1 MDDDEHADMKAHAS
15 VDFKN
20 TLFLDLEMIPRG
32 DIIQMGAVRGD
43 NIFEKKG
50 RFSIPTALN
59 ELDDFAHGADH
70 IAGHNILFHDLPA
83 MARKVP
89 NLALWEKP
97 VMDTLWLSPLAFPQN
112 PYHRLVKDYK
122 LVKESVNNPVSDAQL
137 SATLLRDQMN
147 AFSAMDRELLLFY
160 RACFQHMKLPEGTD
174 FPSEFAGKVF
184 SRPGSGLADCFEH
197 CGATALITR
206 DRAMDIFRD
215 KTRDKVCLRSWKRLF
230 STFWGKP
237 DTRFILSYALAWIQ
251 VAGGNSVLPPW
262 VRKQFPAIVSLLSGL
277 REEPCQDKA
286 CTHCRK
292 THDPV
297 KHLTR
302 FFGYQAYRK
311 LPDGTPLQEEI
322 VTHGVA
328 GKPLLGILPTG
339 GGKSICFQ
347 IPALA
352 GYFNTGSLTVVI
364 SPLQA
369 LMKDQVDNL
378 NKSTGAMAGATI
390 SGLLTPP
397 ERGMV
402 MDQVAMGDIGILY
415 ISPEQLRNG
424 SVRKILTTR
433 QIRCWVF
440 DEAHCLSKWGHDFRP
455 DYLYASRFIRE
466 FSLKEKLTPMVTCF
480 TATARQDVVEEI
492 ISHFKDELNLEL
504 TLFQGGVERSNLH
517 FEIHAVSPH
526 EKLETLHRMLKERLP
541 DESDGAAIVYC
552 ATRKKTRAV
561 SEYLNQKGWHAGFF
575 HGAMTPPEKREVQ
588 EGFISGS
595 LPVIAATNAFGMGID
610 KENVRLVIHYDIPG
624 SMENYLQEAGRAGR
638 DNKDARCVLLYDEN
652 DIEAQFRLSSA
663 TRLTTK
669 DIAQILKGIRR
680 ARRNRDGDIVV
691 TAGEILRDNRVDTGF
706 DLSDGDYET
715 RVKTAVS
722 WLERGGFLSREEN
735 RTSVF
740 QGKPKFQDMDEARQR
755 IKALK
760 LSALNKNIWST
771 ILSALVNAPKDM
783 GLNADQICESLGKI
797 PHLPDEFRS
806 TRKIISVMNDMA
818 EAGLI
823 ERSLM
828 LSAWVKQSGKG
839 NAAATLGR
847 VCAVEKA
854 MLSVMAE
861 LHPHAEVNE
870 TVHLTFR
877 AMNQKILDM
886 GVDGTSVELIK
897 QLLKTMAG
905 DGKGFGNSIPSLEL
919 SYENREMCRLRLR
932 REWHIMAA
940 ISQRRHDLAAL
951 LLQAIRDTATGA
963 EKTQKEIL
971 VRFSYDY
978 LSHYLTSSIAT
989 IDIKPGKMM
998 AALEAG
1004 LLFLH
1009 DNKVIS
1015 LQHGMAVFR
1024 QAMTLKM
1031 DKNDAV
1037 KRYTRSDFEP
1047 LSLHYTQRIFQIH
1060 IMNAFARMGT
1070 EKIKQ
1075 ALNMILAYFSMDTQA
1090 FIKKF
1095 FPGKKGMLKMATS
1108 EASFKNIVSS
1118 LKHPDQE
1125 RIVTSGAH
1133 RNLLVLAGP
1142 GSGKTRTVVHRCAW
1156 LMRVK
1161 RVNPGAVLVLCY
1173 NHSAA
1178 VLVKK
1183 RLLDLIDK
1191 DARGVSVMTFHSLA
1205 MQITGKTPGMTME
1218 GNTQENVRVT
1228 TPKTTVRAQ
1237 SLTQWFDT
1245 IITEAT
1251 DILLGKK
1258 ELPGLAMDDI
1268 RERILAGYEY
1278 ILVDEYQD
1286 IDQTQYDLIS
1296 AVAGRRL
1303 ETGKKEESSGKL
1315 NIMAVGDDDQ
1325 SIYGFRNA
1333 SVKFIRKFKE
1343 DYAAEVF
1350 HLTENFRSG
1359 PGIMDL
1365 GNALIAHN
1373 RDRMKTGHPM
1383 KISPQYLAQ
1392 RSKGEVVS
1400 FQARDEMDQA
1410 RQLAAALKIVSAKR
1424 SAPPLEQMAI
1434 LSRNG
1439 MNHPMLLAVRS
1450 VLEAQGIPM
1459 SLPLTGSSRFSLF
1472 RVREIADFMADLAKH
1487 PDIFSRASELLVRY
1501 QSHLS
1506 IASLFTT
1513 EASRQI
1519 SPEEAYFPKRTGAE
1533 SKSGNNNGDD
1543 NSPENSE
1550 TPGGDPVNQPA
1561 GMKNYQKKKKTI
1573 KPSTPCMAFTYTPE
1587 NLNPWHQFIIDG
1599 LTGLEAETGD
1609 GEITL
1614 FQVHHFFSQLIL
1626 EQKREQRLGKG
1637 IFLGTVH
1644 SAKGMEFSHVFIL
1657 DGGWSIPGNLPE
1669 MEEERRLY
1677 YVAMTRAKQWLGI
1690 FSITGSGNPHVKILN
1705 HETRL
1710 GACRFNGNDLYP
1722 APNYPG
1728 AVPPLNLYYEILP
1741 LKDIFL
1747 DYAGR
1752 KSSDNPIHTALR
1764 GLAPGDKLR
1773 LLQTATM
1780 TCLCTEK
1787 GVPIAVMA
1795 REARQQWAQKQDA
1808 IKKIQILAMV
1818 QRKKTDCRP
1827 DFQPGIVCP
1836 QWEIPIVEVRLKS
1849 SSDPNRIPSP
1859 CS

>member
-1 MDDDEHADMKAHAS
+1 MNYDAHGDKKENVS
-15 VDFKN
+15 VSIQN
-20 TLFLDLEMIPRG
+20 TLFLDLEIIPQG
-32 DIIQMGAVRGD
+32 DIIQMGAIRGD
-43 NIFEKKG
+43 HVFEKIG
-50 RFSIPTALN
+50 RFNTLNALK
-59 ELDDFAHGADH
+59 ELDAFAHGTSY
-70 IAGHNILFHDLPA
+70 IAGHNILFHDLPL
-83 MARKVP
+83 MAQKNA
-89 NLALWEKP
+89 NLNLFTKL
-97 VMDTLWLSPLAFPQN
+97 VMDTLWLSPLAFPRN
-112 PYHRLVKDYK
+112 PYHGLIKDYK
-122 LVKESVNNPVSDAQL
+122 LVKESINNPVSDARL
-137 SATLLRDQMN
+137 AATLLRDQMD
-147 AFSAMDRELLLFY
+147 AFAAMDREVLLFY
-160 RACFQHMKLPEGTD
+160 RVCFQHMILPESTGF
-174 FPSEFAGKVF
+174 FPAFTTHLF
-184 SRPGSGLADCFEH
+184 SRPGRGLGACFER
-197 CGATALITR
+197 CGAKALITR
-206 DRAMDIFRD
+206 DRAMDIFQD
-215 KTRDKVCLRSWKRLF
+215 KTRNKVCQSTWKHVF
-230 STFWGKP
+230 KAFWKKS
-237 DTRFILSYALAWIQ
+237 DQRFILAYALAWLQ

-262 VRKQFPAIVSLLSGL
+262 VRKQFPSIVSLLSKL
-277 REEPCQDKA
+277 RDEPCTDKN
-286 CTHCRK
+286 CTHCRN

-302 FFGYQAYRK
+302 FFGYPGYRK
-311 LPDGTPLQEEI
+311 LPDGTPLQEQI
-322 VTHGVA
+322 VTHGLA
-328 GKPLLGILPTG
+328 AKPLLAILPTG

-378 NKSTGAMAGATI
+378 NKSTGGTAGATI

-402 MDQVAMGDIGILY
+402 MDQVALGNIGILY

-466 FSLKEKLTPMVTCF
+466 FSIKEKLTPTVACF

-492 ISHFKDELNLEL
+492 ISHFKDELNLDL
-504 TLFQGGVERSNLH
+504 TLFQGGVERSNLD
-517 FEIHAVSPH
+517 FEIHAVSSH
-526 EKLETLHRMLKERLP
+526 EKLDSVHNILIERLSH
-541 DESDGAAIVYC
+541 ESDGAAIVYC
-552 ATRKKTRAV
+552 ATRKNTQAV
-561 SEYLNQKGWHAGFF
+561 SEYLNQKGWHSGFF
-575 HGAMTPPEKREVQ
+575 HGAMTPPEKREIQ
-588 EGFISGS
+588 EGFISGE

-610 KENVRLVIHYDIPG
+610 KDNVRLVIHYDIPG
-624 SMENYLQEAGRAGR
+624 SMENYIQEAGRAGR

-663 TRLTTK
+663 TRLTTR
-669 DIAQILKGIRR
+669 DIAQILKGIQR
-680 ARRNRDGDIVV
+680 ARRNREGNIVV

-706 DLSDGDYET
+706 DLSDHDYET

-740 QGKPKFQDMDEARQR
+740 QGKPKFHDMDEALQR
-755 IKALK
+755 IN
-760 LSALNKNIWST
+760 ALNLSSLNRNIWSC
-771 ILSALVNAPKDM
+771 ILSALVNAPNDM
-783 GLNADQICESLGKI
+783 GLNADEICESLGQI
-797 PHLPDEFRS
+797 PHLPEEFKN
-806 TRKIISVMNDMA
+806 TRKIIAVMNDMA

-828 LSAWVKQSGKG
+828 LSAWVKQTGKG
-839 NAAATLGR
+839 NATAVLGR

-854 MLSVMAE
+854 MLEVMAQS
-861 LHPHAEVNE
+861 HPHAEVNE

-877 AMNQKILDM
+877 GMNQQILDM

-897 QLLKTMAG
+897 QLLKTMAN
-905 DGKGFGNSIPSLEL
+905 DGKGFGHSISSLEL

-932 REWHIMAA
+932 REWNTMAK
-940 ISQRRHDLAAL
+940 ITQRRHDLACL
-951 LLQAIRDTATGA
+951 ILQAIRDAAPGG
-963 EKTQKEIL
+963 EKKQKEIL

-978 LSHYLTSSIAT
+978 ISQYLSGSIAT

-1031 DKNDAV
+1031 GKNDKA

-1070 EKIKQ
+1070 EKLTQ
-1075 ALNMILAYFSMDTQA
+1075 ALNMILGYFSMNTEA

-1095 FPGKKGMLKMATS
+1095 FPGKKGMLKMATG

-1125 RIVTSGAH
+1125 RIVTAGAR

-1156 LMRVK
+1156 LLRVK
-1161 RVNPGAVLVLCY
+1161 RVNPGSVLVLCY

-1183 RLLDLIDK
+1183 RLLALIDQ

-1205 MQITGKTPGMTME
+1205 MQITGKTPGITME
-1218 GNTQENVRVT
+1218 GGTRIFPGGNYAGVTQPE
-1228 TPKTTVRAQ
+1228 Q
-1237 SLTQWFDT
+1237 SLARWFDT
-1245 IITEAT
+1245 VITEAT
-1251 DILLGKK
+1251 DILAGKK
-1258 ELPGLAMDDI
+1258 ELPGLGMDEI

-1296 AVAGRRL
+1296 AVAGRGL
-1303 ETGKKEESSGKL
+1303 VTDKKQGGLGKL

-1350 HLTENFRSG
+1350 HLTENFRSA
-1359 PGIMDL
+1359 PCIMAL
-1365 GNALIAHN
+1365 GNTLIAHN
-1373 RDRMKTGHPM
+1373 RDRMKTDHPM
-1383 KISPQYLAQ
+1383 KISPHHLAR
-1392 RSKGEVVS
+1392 RSRGNVVFFGVS
-1400 FQARDEMDQA
+1400 DVMDQA
-1410 RQLAAALKIVSAKR
+1410 RQLTTALKIIMESN
-1424 SAPPLEQMAI
+1424 PGLPLEQMAV

-1439 MNHPMLLAVRS
+1439 MNHSMLLSVRR
-1450 VLEAQGIPM
+1450 VLEEENIPM
-1459 SLPLTGSSRFSLF
+1459 SIPLTGASRFSLF
-1472 RVREIADFMADLAKH
+1472 RVREIENFMADLNQH
-1487 PDIFSRASELLVRY
+1487 PDIFARSSQLLGCYYAR
-1501 QSHLS
+1501 LS
-1506 IASLFTT
+1506 IKQVFKPERSSSISTEKDFLSSMADKFTC
-1513 EASRQI
+1513 
-1519 SPEEAYFPKRTGAE
+1519 
-1533 SKSGNNNGDD
+1533 
-1543 NSPENSE
+1543 EN
-1550 TPGGDPVNQPA
+1550 
-1561 GMKNYQKKKKTI
+1561 K
-1573 KPSTPCMAFTYTPE
+1573 
-1587 NLNPWHQFIIDG
+1587 NPWHQFIVDG
-1599 LTGLEAETGD
+1599 LTALAAETGD
-1609 GEITL
+1609 AEISL
-1614 FQVHHFFSQLIL
+1614 FQVHHFFSRLIL
-1626 EQKREQRLGKG
+1626 EQKREQRLGRG

-1657 DGGWSIPGNLPE
+1657 DGGWGTPKIMAE

-1677 YVAMTRAKQWLGI
+1677 YVAMTRAKEWLGL
-1690 FSITGSGNPHVKILN
+1690 FSLKGSGNPHINILKREN
-1705 HETRL
+1705 CFDNCQFEAIPSHQ
-1710 GACRFNGNDLYP
+1710 GIASGVSHH
-1722 APNYPG
+1722 PG
-1728 AVPPLNLYYEILP
+1728 ADPLYEISRKSGAYFKFCGGQTGAGIRSARGGDKKIMP
-1741 LKDIFL
+1741 ENIRYDILSLGDIYL

-1752 KSSDNPIHTALR
+1752 KSLNHPIHRALQE
-1764 GLAPGDKLR
+1764 LVPGDELKLR
-1773 LLQTATM
+1773 HTPAM
-1780 TCLCTEK
+1780 TFLCTLK
-1787 GVPIAVMA
+1787 GVPVAAMS
-1795 REARQQWAQKQDA
+1795 REARHQWAQKQDEVKE
-1808 IKKIQILAMV
+1808 IKIIAMV
-1818 QRKKTDCRP
+1818 QRKKNDCQP
-1827 DFQPGIVCP
+1827 DFISKIACEK
-1836 QWEIPIVEVRLKS
+1836 WEIPIVEIRLSIKIF
-1849 SSDPNRIPSP
+1849 PGG
-1859 CS
+1859 

>member
-1 MDDDEHADMKAHAS
+1 MNDHAHDDIKAKAS
-15 VDFKN
+15 VGLQH
-20 TLFLDLEMIPRG
+20 TLFLDLEMIPQG
-32 DIIQMGAVRGD
+32 DIIQMGALRGD
-43 NIFEKKG
+43 KVFEKKG
-50 RFSIPTALN
+50 RFNTATALK
-59 ELDDFAHGADH
+59 ELDAFAHGAQY
-70 IAGHNILFHDLPA
+70 IAGHNILFHDLA
-83 MARKVP
+83 VMAQKAP
-89 NLALWEKP
+89 DLKLFKKP
-97 VMDTLWLSPLAFPQN
+97 VVDTLWLSPLAFPQN

-122 LVKESVNNPVSDAQL
+122 LVKESINNPVSDAQL
-137 SATLLRDQMN
+137 AATLLRDQMT
-147 AFSAMDRELLLFY
+147 AFTGMDRELLLFY
-160 RACFQHMKLPEGTD
+160 RACFQHMQLPKETKIFQSSVD
-174 FPSEFAGKVF
+174 STL
-184 SRPGSGLADCFEH
+184 SRPGTGLAACFEP

-215 KTRDKVCLRSWKRLF
+215 KTRNKVCRTTWKQIF
-230 STFWGKP
+230 SAFWKKP
-237 DTRFILSYALAWIQ
+237 DKRFILSYALAWLQ
-251 VAGGNSVLPPW
+251 VAGGNSVLPAW
-262 VRKQFPAIVSLLSGL
+262 VRKQFPAIVSLLSKL
-277 REEPCQDKA
+277 RDTPCSDKN
-286 CTHCRK
+286 CTHCRN

-302 FFGYQAYRK
+302 FFGYPAYRK
-311 LPDGTPLQEEI
+311 LPDGTPLQEQI
-322 VTHGVA
+322 VSHGLA

-378 NKSTGAMAGATI
+378 NKSTGGTAGATI

-402 MDQVAMGDIGILY
+402 MDQVALGDIGILY
-415 ISPEQLRNG
+415 ISPEQLRNS

-466 FSLKEKLTPMVTCF
+466 FSLKEKLTATVACF

-504 TLFQGGVERSNLH
+504 RLFQGGVERSNLH
-517 FEIHAVSPH
+517 FEIHSVSPH
-526 EKLETLHRMLKERLP
+526 EKPDTLNQILKERLP

-552 ATRKKTRAV
+552 ATRKNTQAV
-561 SEYLNQKGWHAGFF
+561 SEYLNQKGWRSGFF
-575 HGAMTPPEKREVQ
+575 HGAMTPPEKRETQ
-588 EGFISGS
+588 EGFISGN

-624 SMENYLQEAGRAGR
+624 SMENYIQEAGRAGR
-638 DNKDARCVLLYDEN
+638 DNKDARCILLYDEN

-669 DIAQILKGIRR
+669 DIAQILKGIKR

-706 DLSDGDYET
+706 DLSDHDYET

-740 QGKPKFQDMDEARQR
+740 QGKPKFQDMDEAVKR
-755 IKALK
+755 INALN
-760 LSALNKNIWST
+760 LSSLNKNIWAT
-771 ILSALVNAPKDM
+771 ILTALINAPKDM
-783 GLNADQICESLGKI
+783 GLNADQICESLGQI
-797 PHLPDEFRS
+797 PNLPEDFRN

-839 NAAATLGR
+839 DANTVLGR
-847 VCAVEKA
+847 VCEVEKA
-854 MLSVMAE
+854 MLEVMAE

-886 GVDGTSVELIK
+886 GVEGTSVELIK

-905 DGKGFGNSIPSLEL
+905 DGKGFGNSIPSLEV
-919 SYENREMCRLRLR
+919 SYENRDMCRLRLR
-932 REWHIMAA
+932 REWHTMAA
-940 ISQRRHDLAAL
+940 ISRRRHDLATL
-951 LLQAIRDTATGA
+951 LLQAIRDAAPGG
-963 EKTQKEIL
+963 EKNHKEIL

-978 LSHYLTSSIAT
+978 LSHYLTGSIAT

-1031 DKNDAV
+1031 DKKDAA

-1060 IMNAFARMGT
+1060 IMNVFAMMGT

-1075 ALNMILAYFSMDTQA
+1075 ALNMILAYFSMDTES
-1090 FIKKF
+1090 FIKNF
-1095 FPGKKGMLKMATS
+1095 FPGKKTMLKIATS
-1108 EASFKNIVSS
+1108 ETSFKNIVSS

-1125 RIVTSGAH
+1125 RIVTAGAH

-1156 LMRVK
+1156 LLRVK

-1183 RLLDLIDK
+1183 RLLDLIDQ
-1191 DARGVSVMTFHSLA
+1191 DARGVTVMTFHTLA
-1205 MQITGKTPGMTME
+1205 MQITGKTPGVTME
-1218 GNTQENVRVT
+1218 GSTGGNHRMRHPETSPPE
-1228 TPKTTVRAQ
+1228 Q
-1237 SLTQWFDT
+1237 SLTQWFDG

-1258 ELPGLAMDDI
+1258 QLPGLGMDDI

-1286 IDQTQYDLIS
+1286 IDQSQYDLIS

-1303 ETGKKEESSGKL
+1303 KTDKKEALSGKL

-1343 DYAAEVF
+1343 DYSAEVF
-1350 HLTENFRSG
+1350 HLTDNFRSG
-1359 PGIMDL
+1359 PVIMAL

-1383 KISPQYLAQ
+1383 KISPQYLAR
-1392 RSKGEVVS
+1392 RSKGEVVFFS
-1400 FQARDEMDQA
+1400 VQDVMDQA
-1410 RQLAAALKIVSAKR
+1410 RQLVAALKRIISNHPT
-1424 SAPPLEQMAI
+1424 PPLEHMAI

-1439 MNHPMLLAVRS
+1439 MDHPMLLAVRS
-1450 VLEAQGIPM
+1450 MLESQGIPM

-1472 RVREIADFMADLAKH
+1472 RVREIADFMAVLADN
-1487 PDIFSRASELLVRY
+1487 PDIFIRTSALLTRY
-1501 QSHLS
+1501 LS
-1506 IASLFTT
+1506 PLNIASFFIP
-1513 EASRQI
+1513 EDAQH
-1519 SPEEAYFPKRTGAE
+1519 SPTDLKNIPLQENPKNLSDNNSAPMST
-1533 SKSGNNNGDD
+1533 SK
-1543 NSPENSE
+1543 
-1550 TPGGDPVNQPA
+1550 
-1561 GMKNYQKKKKTI
+1561 
-1573 KPSTPCMAFTYTPE
+1573 
-1587 NLNPWHQFIIDG
+1587 NLNPWHQFIVDG
-1599 LTGLEAETGD
+1599 LKALEAETGD

-1657 DGGWSIPGNLPE
+1657 DGGWSIPKTMAE

-1690 FSITGSGNPHVKILN
+1690 FFLTGSGNPHINILN
-1705 HETRL
+1705 RENCFEDCRL
-1710 GACRFNGNDLYP
+1710 EGSPLDL
-1722 APNYPG
+1722 AP
-1728 AVPPLNLYYEILP
+1728 VPDLNFTDSDSASSNSDSALNINSDTGPNLFKTTSAENIHYEILP
-1741 LKDIFL
+1741 LKDIYL

-1752 KSSDNPIHTALR
+1752 KSPDNPIHTALQEL
-1764 GLAPGDKLR
+1764 GPGDELT
-1773 LLQTATM
+1773 LLPTATM
-1780 TCLCTEK
+1780 TYLCTNK
-1787 GVPIAVMA
+1787 RIPVAAMSK
-1795 REARQQWAQKQDA
+1795 EARQRWEQKQNA
-1808 IKKIQILAMV
+1808 IKKIRILAMV
-1818 QRKKTDCRP
+1818 QRKKTDCQP
-1827 DFQPGIVCP
+1827 DFMPKIACE
-1836 QWEIPIVEVRLKS
+1836 QWEIPIVEIHLEKT
-1849 SSDPNRIPSP
+1849 
-1859 CS
+1859 

>member
-1 MDDDEHADMKAHAS
+1 MNKDEHADMKAHAS
-15 VDFKN
+15 VDLKN
-20 TLFLDLEMIPRG
+20 TLFLDLEMIPQG
-32 DIIQMGAVRGD
+32 DIIQMGAVLRD
-43 NIFEKKG
+43 EIFERKG
-50 RFSIPTALN
+50 RFNILTALKD
-59 ELDDFAHGADH
+59 LDSFAHGAEY
-70 IAGHNILFHDLPA
+70 IAGHNILFHDLPV
-83 MARKVP
+83 MAQKAP
-89 NLALWEKP
+89 DLALFNKP
-97 VMDTLWLSPLAFPQN
+97 VMDTLWLSPLAFPRN

-122 LVKESVNNPVSDAQL
+122 LVKESINNPVSDARL
-137 SATLLRDQMN
+137 ATILLRDQMN
-147 AFSAMDRELLLFY
+147 AFSAMDRKLLLFY
-160 RACFQHMKLPEGTD
+160 RACFQHMELPEAAD
-174 FPSEFAGKVF
+174 FLEVSSGNTF
-184 SRPGSGLADCFEH
+184 SSPGRGLAACLER

-215 KTRDKVCLRSWKRLF
+215 KTRNMVCNTVWKTLF
-230 STFWGKP
+230 LKFWKTP
-237 DTRFILSYALAWIQ
+237 HLRFILSYALAWLQ
-251 VAGGNSVLPPW
+251 VAGGNSVLPAW
-262 VRKQFPAIVSLLSGL
+262 VRKQFPAIVSLVSTL
-277 REEPCQDKA
+277 RDTPCSNKK
-286 CTHCRK
+286 CTHCRN

-302 FFGYQAYRK
+302 FFGYPSYRK
-311 LPDGTPLQEEI
+311 LPDGTPLQEQI
-322 VTHGVA
+322 VTHGLA

-352 GYFNTGSLTVVI
+352 GFFNTGSLTVVI

-378 NKSTGAMAGATI
+378 NKSTGGTAGATI

-402 MDQVAMGDIGILY
+402 MDQVALGDIGILY

-466 FSLKEKLTPMVTCF
+466 FSLKEKLTPQVACF

-517 FEIHAVSPH
+517 FEIRAVSAH
-526 EKLETLHRMLKERLP
+526 EKLETLHSMLKERLP

-552 ATRKKTRAV
+552 ASRKKTRAI
-561 SEYLNQKGWHAGFF
+561 SEYLNQKGWQSGFF

-595 LPVIAATNAFGMGID
+595 LPVIVATNAFGMGID

-638 DNKDARCVLLYDEN
+638 DNRDARCVLLYDEN
-652 DIEAQFRLSSA
+652 DIEAQFRLTSA

-691 TAGEILRDNRVDTGF
+691 TAGEILRDNQVNTGF

-722 WLERGGFLSREEN
+722 WLERGWFLSREEN

-740 QGKPKFQDMDEARQR
+740 QGKPKFQDMDEANQR
-755 IKALK
+755 INALN
-760 LSALNKNIWST
+760 LSALNKNIWRT
-771 ILSALVNAPKDM
+771 ILLALVNAPKDM
-783 GLNADQICESLGKI
+783 GLNADQICESLGSI
-797 PHLPDEFRS
+797 PQLPDEFRS

-818 EAGLI
+818 DTGLI

-828 LSAWVKQSGKG
+828 LSAWVKQSGKD
-839 NAAATLGR
+839 NAGVTLGR
-847 VCAVEKA
+847 VYAVEKA
-854 MLSVMAE
+854 MLEVMAE
-861 LHPHAEVNE
+861 AYPHAEINE
-870 TVHLTFR
+870 TVQLTFR

-897 QLLKTMAG
+897 QLLKTMSG
-905 DGKGFGNSIPSLEL
+905 DGKGFGNSIPSLEV
-919 SYENREMCRLRLR
+919 SYENRDMCRLRLR
-932 REWHIMAA
+932 RDWHTMAA
-940 ISQRRHDLAAL
+940 ISQRRHDLATL
-951 LLQAIRDTATGA
+951 LLQAIRDAAAGA
-963 EKTQKEIL
+963 EKNREEIL

-1031 DKNDAV
+1031 DQNDAA

-1060 IMNAFARMGT
+1060 IMNAFAMMGT
-1070 EKIKQ
+1070 EKLKQ
-1075 ALNMILAYFSMDTQA
+1075 ALNMILAYFSMDTEA

-1095 FPGKKGMLKMATS
+1095 FPGRKGMLKMATS
-1108 EASFKNIVSS
+1108 EASFKKIVSS

-1125 RIVTSGAH
+1125 RIVTFRPD

-1156 LMRVK
+1156 LVRVK
-1161 RVNPGAVLVLCY
+1161 RIKPGAILVLCY

-1178 VLVKK
+1178 VLVRKK
-1183 RLLDLIDK
+1183 LLDLIER

-1205 MQITGKTPGMTME
+1205 MQITGKEPGMTME
-1218 GNTQENVRVT
+1218 GNTPRQ
-1228 TPKTTVRAQ
+1228 Q
-1237 SLTQWFDT
+1237 SLTQWFDA

-1251 DILLGKK
+1251 EMLSGKK
-1258 ELPGLAMDDI
+1258 ELPGLDVDEI
-1268 RERILAGYEY
+1268 REKILSGYEH

-1286 IDQTQYDLIS
+1286 IDQSQYDLIS
-1296 AVAGRRL
+1296 AVAGRSL
-1303 ETGKKEESSGKL
+1303 ESDTKEGGSGKL

-1333 SVKFIRKFKE
+1333 SVKFIRKFKK

-1359 PGIMDL
+1359 PALLDL
-1365 GNALIAHN
+1365 GNTLIAHN
-1373 RDRMKTGHPM
+1373 RERMKTGYPM
-1383 KISPQYLAQ
+1383 KISPQYLAG
-1392 RSKGEVVS
+1392 RGTGAVVF
-1400 FQARDEMDQA
+1400 FQVRDVMDQA
-1410 RQLAAALKIVSAKR
+1410 RQLAAALAKISRKHN
-1424 SAPPLEQMAI
+1424 APPLEQMAV

-1439 MNHPMLLAVRS
+1439 MSLPMLRAVRT
-1450 VLEAQGIPM
+1450 VLEAQGVPM
-1459 SLPLTGSSRFSLF
+1459 SLPLTGSNRFSLF
-1472 RVREIADFMADLAKH
+1472 HVREIARFMADLAEH
-1487 PDIFSRASELLVRY
+1487 SGIFSRASELLDLY
-1501 QSHLS
+1501 KKNAG
-1506 IASLFTT
+1506 IASLFFGS
-1513 EASRQI
+1513 ESSPI
-1519 SPEEAYFPKRTGAE
+1519 SPEEDSTSQDTAVDDRIFNKIPARPCERAE
-1533 SKSGNNNGDD
+1533 
-1543 NSPENSE
+1543 E
-1550 TPGGDPVNQPA
+1550 TP
-1561 GMKNYQKKKKTI
+1561 KTSEI
-1573 KPSTPCMAFTYTPE
+1573 
-1587 NLNPWHQFIIDG
+1587 LNPWHQFIEDG
-1599 LTGLEAETGD
+1599 LAALEAETGD
-1609 GEITL
+1609 GEISL

-1644 SAKGMEFSHVFIL
+1644 SAKGMEFSHVFVL
-1657 DGGWSIPGNLPE
+1657 DGGWNCPRPIEE

-1677 YVAMTRAKQWLGI
+1677 YVAMTRARQWLGI
-1690 FSITGSGNPHVKILN
+1690 FSLKGSNNPHVEILVR
-1705 HETRL
+1705 ETGL
-1710 GACRFNGNDLYP
+1710 DECLFAESDVNVLPKEQPC
-1722 APNYPG
+1722 API
-1728 AVPPLNLYYEILP
+1728 LSYEILP
-1741 LKDIFL
+1741 LKDLFL

-1752 KSSDNPIHTALR
+1752 KSPGHPIHAALKK
-1764 GLAPGDKLR
+1764 LTPGDTLT
-1773 LLQTATM
+1773 LTQTGTM
-1780 TCLCTEK
+1780 VGLCTEN
-1787 GVPIAVMA
+1787 GLMVAA
-1795 REARQQWAQKQDA
+1795 LSREARPRWVEKHKL
-1808 IKKIQILAMV
+1808 IRKIEVLAMV
-1818 QRKKTDCRP
+1818 QRKISDCQP
-1827 DFQPGIVCP
+1827 DFQQAIICP
-1836 QWEIPIVEVRLKS
+1836 EWEIPIVEIHLG
-1849 SSDPNRIPSP
+1849 N
-1859 CS
+1859 

>member
-1 MDDDEHADMKAHAS
+1 MSFNKI
-15 VDFKN
+15 
-20 TLFLDLEMIPRG
+20 LFLDLEMIPRG
-32 DIIQMGAVRGD
+32 EIIQIGAVLKGKA
-43 NIFEKKG
+43 FEKKG
-50 RFSIPTALN
+50 RFNSLTALRELN
-59 ELDDFAHGADH
+59 EFARGADSV
-70 IAGHNILFHDLPA
+70 AGHNILFHDLPA
-83 MARKVP
+83 MTGIAP
-89 NLALWEKP
+89 DLPLFNLP
-97 VMDTLWLSPLAFPQN
+97 IIDTLWLSPLAFPKN

-122 LVKESVNNPVSDAQL
+122 LVKESVNNPVADARL
-137 SATLLRDQMN
+137 SAALFQDQLN
-147 AFSAMDRELLLFY
+147 AFSQLDREQVCFH
-160 RACFQHMKLPEGTD
+160 RACFQNMQLPEPLQTPTGT
-174 FPSEFAGKVF
+174 PLSL
-184 SRPGSGLADCFEH
+184 PGRGLAGCFEL

-206 DRAMDIFRD
+206 DRAMDIFRE
-215 KTRDKVCLRSWKRLF
+215 KTRNRVCRHSWERVF
-230 STFWGKP
+230 STFWNSP
-237 DTRFILSYALAWIQ
+237 RTRFLLSYALAWLQ

-277 REEPCQDKA
+277 REAPCSDKA
-286 CTHCRK
+286 CTHCRNN
-292 THDPV
+292 HDPV
-297 KHLTR
+297 AHLTR
-302 FFGYQAYRK
+302 FFGYNAYRK
-311 LPDGTPLQEEI
+311 LPDGTPLQEQI
-322 VTHGVA
+322 VTHGLA

-352 GYFNTGSLTVVI
+352 GYFNTGSLTIVI

-378 NKSTGAMAGATI
+378 NNSTGTMAGAAI

-397 ERGMV
+397 ERGQV
-402 MDQVAMGDIGILY
+402 MDRVAMGDIGILY

-424 SVRKILTTR
+424 SVRNILTTR

-466 FSLKEKLTPMVTCF
+466 FSVKEKLTPTVACF

-492 ISHFKDELNLEL
+492 ITHFKDELNLTL
-504 TLFQGGVERSNLH
+504 TLFQGGVERTNL
-517 FEIHAVSPH
+517 EIKIYAVSTH
-526 EKLETLHRMLKERLP
+526 EKLETLHGMLKDRLP
-541 DESDGAAIVYC
+541 HEKEGAAIIYC
-552 ATRKKTRAV
+552 ATRKKTQEV
-561 SEYLNQKGWHAGFF
+561 SEYLNQKGWQAGFF

-588 EGFISGS
+588 EAFLSGT

-610 KENVRLVIHYDIPG
+610 KDNVRLVVHYDIPG
-624 SMENYLQEAGRAGR
+624 SMENYIQEAGRAGR
-638 DNKDARCVLLYDEN
+638 DNQDARCILLYDEN
-652 DIEAQFRLSSA
+652 DIEEQFRLSSA

-680 ARRNRDGDIVV
+680 ARRNRDGDIVI
-691 TAGEILRDNRVDTGF
+691 TTGEILRDDGVDTGF
-706 DLSDGDYET
+706 DLSDGDYDT

-740 QGKPKFQDMDEARQR
+740 QGKPKFQDMDQAIHRMES
-755 IKALK
+755 LN
-760 LSALNKNIWST
+760 LSAMNRSIWTT
-771 ILSALVNAPKDM
+771 ILSALVNAPQEM

-797 PHLPDEFRS
+797 AHLPEEFRS

-823 ERSLM
+823 QRSMM
-828 LSAWVKQSGKG
+828 LSAWVKQSGRG
-839 NAAATLGR
+839 NAAATLGK
-847 VCAVEKA
+847 VCAVENA
-854 MLSVMAE
+854 MLEVMAE
-861 LHPHAEVNE
+861 AHPHAEIGE

-877 AMNQKILDM
+877 AMNQKIVDM

-897 QLLKTMAG
+897 QLLKTMAN
-905 DGKGFGNSIPSLEL
+905 DGKGFGNSIPSLER
-919 SYENREMCRLRLR
+919 SYQNREMCRICLR
-932 REWHIMAA
+932 REWHTMAA
-940 ISQRRHDLAAL
+940 ISKRRHDLATL
-951 LLQAIRDTATGA
+951 LLQAIRDAAPAA

-971 VRFSYDY
+971 VQFSYDY
-978 LSHYLTSSIAT
+978 LSQYLNSSIAT

-1009 DNKVIS
+1009 DNRVIS

-1031 DKNDAV
+1031 DKNNAA

-1047 LSLHYTQRIFQIH
+1047 LSQHYTQRIFQIH

-1070 EKIKQ
+1070 EKLNQ
-1075 ALNMILAYFSMDTQA
+1075 ALNMILSYFSMDTEA

-1095 FPGKKGMLKMATS
+1095 FPGRKGMLKMATS
-1108 EASFKNIVSS
+1108 ETSFKHIVSS
-1118 LKHPDQE
+1118 LKHVDQE
-1125 RIVTSGAH
+1125 RIVTFRAD

-1156 LMRVK
+1156 LVRVK
-1161 RVNPGAVLVLCY
+1161 RVKPGAVLVLCY
-1173 NHSAA
+1173 NHSAG

-1183 RLLDLIDK
+1183 RLRKLIDK
-1191 DARGVSVMTFHSLA
+1191 DARGVSVMTFHCLA

-1218 GNTQENVRVT
+1218 GRTREKIRGIT
-1228 TPKTTVRAQ
+1228 SHIPPSEQ
-1237 SLTQWFDT
+1237 SLSQWFDT
-1245 IITEAT
+1245 VITEAT
-1251 DILLGKK
+1251 EILLGKK
-1258 ELPGLAMDDI
+1258 ELPGLAPDDI
-1268 RERILAGYEY
+1268 REQILAGYEY

-1286 IDQTQYDLIS
+1286 IDEAQYDLIS

-1303 ETGKKEESSGKL
+1303 KTGSTEGHSGKL

-1333 SVKFIRKFKE
+1333 SVKFIRKFRE

-1359 PGIMDL
+1359 PAVMDL

-1383 KISPQYLAQ
+1383 KISPQRLSQ
-1392 RSKGEVVS
+1392 RPKGEVL
-1400 FQARDEMDQA
+1400 FFKARGVMDQA
-1410 RQLAAALKIVSAKR
+1410 RQVAAALTHLSAKNP
-1424 SAPPLEQMAI
+1424 APALEQMAV

-1439 MNHPMLLAVRS
+1439 LDHDMLQSVRTVLEERS
-1450 VLEAQGIPM
+1450 VPM

-1472 RVREIADFMADLAKH
+1472 RVREIAGFMADLAGH
-1487 PDIFSRASELLVRY
+1487 PDLFSRASELLALY
-1501 QSHLS
+1501 KSHRS
-1506 IASLFTT
+1506 ITSLFTP
-1513 EASRQI
+1513 EKSNPI
-1519 SPEEAYFPKRTGAE
+1519 LPEET
-1533 SKSGNNNGDD
+1533 
-1543 NSPENSE
+1543 
-1550 TPGGDPVNQPA
+1550 
-1561 GMKNYQKKKKTI
+1561 
-1573 KPSTPCMAFTYTPE
+1573 
-1587 NLNPWHQFIIDG
+1587 LNPWHQFIEDG
-1599 LTGLEAETGD
+1599 LAALEAETGD

-1657 DGGWSIPGNLPE
+1657 DGGWATPRTIAE

-1690 FSITGSGNPHVKILN
+1690 FSLAGSANPHVEILR
-1705 HETRL
+1705 HETNL
-1710 GACRFNGNDLYP
+1710 DECRFADINAGVLP
-1722 APNYPG
+1722 TQ
-1728 AVPPLNLYYEILP
+1728 PPCTPLLSYEMIP
-1741 LKDIFL
+1741 LKDLFL

-1752 KSSDNPIHTALR
+1752 KAPDHPIHAALKK
-1764 GLAPGDKLR
+1764 LAPGDTLTFI
-1773 LLQTATM
+1773 QTATM
-1780 TCLCTEK
+1780 TGLCTEK
-1787 GVPIAVMA
+1787 GIPVAILS
-1795 REARQQWAQKQDA
+1795 REARPRWIEKQPL
-1808 IKKIQILAMV
+1808 IVKIEILAMV
-1818 QRKKTDCRP
+1818 QRKIIDCRP
-1827 DFQPGIVCP
+1827 DFQPGIICP
-1836 QWEIPIVEVRLKS
+1836 QWEIPIVEICLQK
-1849 SSDPNRIPSP
+1849 PPP
-1859 CS
+1859 

>member
-1 MDDDEHADMKAHAS
+1 MAFTAGKCKVEMKDAVFLSLRPVRLQGPDHNS
-15 VDFKN
+15 GHFGKTSGRRYDN
-20 TLFLDLEMIPRG
+20 TREPESKMSLNKILFLDLEMIPRG
-32 DIIQMGAVRGD
+32 KILQIGAVRGEET
-43 NIFEKKG
+43 FEKKG
-50 RFSIPTALN
+50 RFNISTALM
-59 ELDDFAHGADH
+59 ELSEFAGEADR

-83 MARKVP
+83 MAGQTPDLPLFK
-89 NLALWEKP
+89 LP
-97 VMDTLWLSPLAFPQN
+97 VIDTLWLSPLAFPKN

-122 LVKESVNNPVSDAQL
+122 LVKESVNNPTADAKL
-137 SATLLRDQMN
+137 SKVLLRDQLH
-147 AFSAMDRELLLFY
+147 AFDRLDREQVCFY
-160 RACFQHMKLPEGTD
+160 RACFQNMQLPASLHTG
-174 FPSEFAGKVF
+174 PALSLPGKGVAG
-184 SRPGSGLADCFEH
+184 CFEQ

-206 DRAMDIFRD
+206 DRAMDIFRE
-215 KTRDKVCLRSWKRLF
+215 KTRDQVCLHAWKHLF
-230 STFWGKP
+230 STFWEDP
-237 DTRFILSYALAWIQ
+237 RTRFLLSYALAWIQ
-251 VAGGNSVLPPW
+251 VSGGNSVLPPW

-277 REEPCQDKA
+277 REDPCADKA
-286 CTHCRK
+286 CTHCRE

-302 FFGYQAYRK
+302 FFGYKAYRK
-311 LPDGTPLQEEI
+311 LPDGTPLQEQI
-322 VTHGVA
+322 VTHGLA

-352 GYFNTGSLTVVI
+352 GYFNTGSLTIVI

-378 NKSTGAMAGATI
+378 NTSTGSMAGATI

-402 MDQVAMGDIGILY
+402 MDRVTMGDVGILY
-415 ISPEQLRNG
+415 ISPEQLRNR
-424 SVRKILTTR
+424 SVRQILATR

-466 FSLKEKLTPMVTCF
+466 FSQKEKLTPTVACF
-480 TATARQDVVEEI
+480 TATARQEVVEEI
-492 ISHFKDELNLEL
+492 ISHFKDELNLDL

-526 EKLETLHRMLKERLP
+526 EKLETLHQMLKKRLP
-541 DESDGAAIVYC
+541 RESDGAAIVYC
-552 ATRKKTRAV
+552 ATRERTREI
-561 SEYLNQKGWHAGFF
+561 SEYLSQKGWHAGFF
-575 HGAMTPPEKREVQ
+575 HGGMTPPAKREIQ

-624 SMENYLQEAGRAGR
+624 SMENYIQEAGRAGR
-638 DNKDARCVLLYDEN
+638 DNKDARCILLYDEN
-652 DIEAQFRLSSA
+652 DIEEQFRMSSA
-663 TRLTTK
+663 TRLTTR

-680 ARRNRDGDIVV
+680 ARRNREGDIVI
-691 TAGEILRDNRVDTGF
+691 TAGEILRDNRVDAGF
-706 DLSDGDYET
+706 DLSDRDYET
-715 RVKTAVS
+715 RVKTAIS

-740 QGKPKFQDMDEARQR
+740 QGRPKFQDMDEAVKR
-755 IKALK
+755 IKTLN
-760 LSALNKNIWST
+760 LSPMNQTIWIT
-771 ILSALVNAPKDM
+771 ILSALINAPQDV
-783 GLNADQICESLGKI
+783 GLNTDQICESLGNI
-797 PHLPDEFRS
+797 AQLPEEFRN

-818 EAGLI
+818 DAGLI

-828 LSAWVKQSGKG
+828 LSAWVKLSGKG
-839 NAAATLGR
+839 NAAGVLGR

-854 MLSVMAE
+854 MLEVMAE
-861 LHPHAEVNE
+861 AHPHAEVGE

-877 AMNQKILDM
+877 AMNQKIMDM
-886 GVDGTSVELIK
+886 GVEGTSVELIK
-897 QLLKTMAG
+897 QLLRTMAG
-905 DGKGFGNSIPSLEL
+905 DGKGFGNSVPSLEI
-919 SYENREMCRLRLR
+919 SYQNREMCRIYLR
-932 REWHIMAA
+932 REWQTMVA
-940 ISQRRHDLAAL
+940 ISQRRHDLATL
-951 LLQAIRDTATGA
+951 LLQAIREAAPGSD
-963 EKTQKEIL
+963 KKQKEIL
-971 VRFSYDY
+971 VQFSYEY
-978 LSHYLTSSIAT
+978 LSQYLQNSIAT

-1031 DKNDAV
+1031 DRNSAA

-1070 EKIKQ
+1070 EKLKQ
-1075 ALNMILAYFSMDTQA
+1075 ALNMILAYFSMDTET

-1108 EASFKNIVSS
+1108 EASFKKIVSS

-1125 RIVTSGAH
+1125 RIVTFNAH

-1156 LMRVK
+1156 LVRVK
-1161 RVNPGAVLVLCY
+1161 RVNPAAVLVLCY

-1183 RLLDLIDK
+1183 RLLGLIDK
-1191 DARGVSVMTFHSLA
+1191 DARGISVMTFHSLA
-1205 MQITGKTPGMTME
+1205 MQITGKTPAMTME
-1218 GNTQENVRVT
+1218 GGTREPVQAPSPSATASAT
-1228 TPKTTVRAQ
+1228 TAPSTTAPDH

-1245 IITEAT
+1245 VILEAT
-1251 DILLGKK
+1251 DMLLGRK

-1286 IDQTQYDLIS
+1286 IDEAQYHLIS
-1296 AVAGRRL
+1296 AVAGRNL
-1303 ETGKKEESSGKL
+1303 ETGSKERSSGKL

-1333 SVKFIRKFKE
+1333 SVKFIRRFRE

-1359 PGIMDL
+1359 PAIMAP

-1383 KISPQYLAQ
+1383 IISPQYLAH
-1392 RSKGEVVS
+1392 RPKGEAYL
-1400 FQARDEMDQA
+1400 FKAREVTDQA
-1410 RQLAAALKIVSAKR
+1410 RQVVATLTMLLKQHPAL
-1424 SAPPLEQMAI
+1424 PLEQMAI

-1439 MNHPMLLAVRS
+1439 LDHEMLRS
-1450 VLEAQGIPM
+1450 VRTVLEEQKIPM
-1459 SLPLTGSSRFSLF
+1459 SLPLTGASRFSLF
-1472 RVREIADFMADLAKH
+1472 RVREMACFIADLSSH
-1487 PDIFSRASELLVRY
+1487 PDLFSRASELLILY
-1501 QSHLS
+1501 KSHQS
-1506 IASLFTT
+1506 ITSLFSPGDADAISTP
-1513 EASRQI
+1513 EASNPTL
-1519 SPEEAYFPKRTGAE
+1519 PE
-1533 SKSGNNNGDD
+1533 
-1543 NSPENSE
+1543 
-1550 TPGGDPVNQPA
+1550 
-1561 GMKNYQKKKKTI
+1561 
-1573 KPSTPCMAFTYTPE
+1573 KP
-1587 NLNPWHQFIIDG
+1587 LNPWHQFIEDG
-1599 LTGLEAETGD
+1599 LTALEAETGD

-1614 FQVHHFFSQLIL
+1614 FQVHHFFSRLIL

-1657 DGGWSIPGNLPE
+1657 DGGWTRPRTVAE

-1690 FSITGSGNPHVKILN
+1690 FSMEGSRNPHVELLRR
-1705 HETRL
+1705 ETSL
-1710 GACRFNGNDLYP
+1710 DECRP
-1722 APNYPG
+1722 ADINAKELPT
-1728 AVPPLNLYYEILP
+1728 APPCIPLLSYEILP
-1741 LKDIFL
+1741 LKDLFL

-1752 KSSDNPIHTALR
+1752 KAPEHPIHTALKH
-1764 GLAPGDKLR
+1764 LVPGDR
-1773 LLQTATM
+1773 LNFIQTATI
-1780 TCLCTEK
+1780 TGLCTDK
-1787 GVPIAVMA
+1787 GVPVAILS
-1795 REARQQWAQKQDA
+1795 REARPRWMEKQHRI
-1808 IKKIQILAMV
+1808 IKIEILAMI
-1818 QRKKTDCRP
+1818 QRKITDCQP
-1827 DFQPGIVCP
+1827 DFEPGIVCP
-1836 QWEIPIVEVRLKS
+1836 QWEIPIVEIRLKGHHHQ
-1849 SSDPNRIPSP
+1849 RPSTLHHE
-1859 CS
+1859 

>member
-1 MDDDEHADMKAHAS
+1 MNEDAQGDIKATAS
-15 VDFKN
+15 VDLQN
-20 TLFLDLEMIPRG
+20 TLFLDLEMVPRG
-32 DIIQMGAVRGD
+32 EITQVGAVRGEE
-43 NIFEKKG
+43 IFERKG
-50 RFSIPTALN
+50 RFHPLTALKD
-59 ELDDFAHGADH
+59 LDAFAHGADY

-89 NLALWEKP
+89 DLALFKKP
-97 VMDTLWLSPLAFPQN
+97 VMDTLWLSPLAFPRN

-122 LVKESVNNPVSDAQL
+122 LVKESLNNPVSDARL
-137 SATLLRDQMN
+137 AAILLRDQMA

-160 RACFQHMKLPEGTD
+160 RACFQPMQLPESTAL
-174 FPSEFAGKVF
+174 FTTSTTSPF
-184 SRPGSGLADCFEH
+184 SRPGRGLGTCLEL

-206 DRAMDIFRD
+206 DRAMDIFREN
-215 KTRDKVCLRSWKRLF
+215 TRDKVCKTVRETLFLKFWK
-230 STFWGKP
+230 SP
-237 DTRFILSYALAWIQ
+237 HQRFILSYALAWLQ
-251 VAGGNSVLPPW
+251 VAGGNSVLPAW
-262 VRKQFPAIVSLLSGL
+262 VRKQFPAIVPLLSKL
-277 REEPCQDKA
+277 RDEPCSDKG
-286 CTHCRK
+286 CTHCRN

-302 FFGYQAYRK
+302 FFGYPAYRN
-311 LPDGTPLQEEI
+311 LPDGTPLQEQI
-322 VTHGVA
+322 VTHGLA
-328 GKPLLGILPTG
+328 GNSLLGILPTG

-378 NKSTGAMAGATI
+378 NKSTGGTAGATI

-402 MDQVAMGDIGILY
+402 MDQVALGGIGILY

-466 FSLKEKLTPMVTCF
+466 FSLKEKLTPAVACF
-480 TATARQDVVEEI
+480 TATARQEVVEEI
-492 ISHFKDELNLEL
+492 ISHFKDELNLTL

-517 FEIHAVSPH
+517 FEIHAVSAH
-526 EKLETLHRMLKERLP
+526 EKLETLHGILKERLP

-552 ATRKKTRAV
+552 ATRKKTQAV
-561 SEYLNQKGWHAGFF
+561 SEYLNLKGWRSGFF
-575 HGAMTPPEKREVQ
+575 HGTMTPPEKREIQ
-588 EGFISGS
+588 EGFISGA

-610 KENVRLVIHYDIPG
+610 KENVRLVVHYDIPG

-638 DNKDARCVLLYDEN
+638 DNKDARCVLLYDAD

-663 TRLTTK
+663 TRLTTR

-706 DLSDGDYET
+706 DLSDGDYDT
-715 RVKTAVS
+715 RVKTAIS

-740 QGKPKFQDMDEARQR
+740 QGKPKFQNMDEANQR
-755 IKALK
+755 INALN
-760 LSALNKNIWST
+760 LSALNKSIWTT
-771 ILSALVNAPKDM
+771 ILSALINAPSDM

-797 PHLPDEFRS
+797 RHLPDEFRS
-806 TRKIISVMNDMA
+806 TRKIISVMHDMA

-823 ERSLM
+823 EQSLM
-828 LSAWVKQSGKG
+828 LSAWIKQSGKG
-839 NAAATLGR
+839 NAATTLNR

-854 MLSVMAE
+854 MLTVMAE
-861 LHPHAEVNE
+861 SHPHAEVDE

-897 QLLKTMAG
+897 QLLKTMSG
-905 DGKGFGNSIPSLEL
+905 DGKGFGNSIPSLDI
-919 SYENREMCRLRLR
+919 SYENRDMCRLRLR
-932 REWHIMAA
+932 REWQKMVT
-940 ISQRRHDLAAL
+940 ISQRRHDLATL
-951 LLQAIRDTATGA
+951 LLQAIMDAAPGG

-971 VRFSYDY
+971 IRFSYDY
-978 LSHYLTSSIAT
+978 LSHYLTHSIAT

-1031 DKNDAV
+1031 DKNDAA

-1060 IMNAFARMGT
+1060 IMNAFALMGT

-1075 ALNMILAYFSMDTQA
+1075 ALNMILAYFSMDTEA

-1108 EASFKNIVSS
+1108 ETSFKNIVSS

-1125 RIVTSGAH
+1125 RIVTAGVH

-1156 LMRVK
+1156 LVRVK

-1183 RLLDLIDK
+1183 RLLSLIHQE
-1191 DARGVSVMTFHSLA
+1191 ARGVSVMTFHSLA
-1205 MQITGKTPGMTME
+1205 MQITGKTPGMTLE
-1218 GNTQENVRVT
+1218 GSAPITPQESPGN
-1228 TPKTTVRAQ
+1228 PIASEI

-1245 IITEAT
+1245 IISEAT
-1251 DILLGKK
+1251 DILTGNKA
-1258 ELPGLAMDDI
+1258 LPGLGEDDI
-1268 RERILAGYEY
+1268 RERILSGYEY

-1286 IDQTQYDLIS
+1286 IDQHQYDLIS

-1303 ETGKKEESSGKL
+1303 EVDKKQENSGKL

-1359 PGIMDL
+1359 PCIMEL
-1365 GNALIAHN
+1365 GNALISHN

-1383 KISPQYLAQ
+1383 KISPPYLAKRLQ
-1392 RSKGEVVS
+1392 GEVVS
-1400 FQARDEMDQA
+1400 FMARDEMDQA
-1410 RQLAAALKIVSAKR
+1410 RQLASALKGMLAKQ
-1424 SAPPLEQMAI
+1424 PTLHLEEMAV

-1439 MNHPMLLAVRS
+1439 MSHPMLLAVRW
-1450 VLEAQGIPM
+1450 VLEKEGIPM
-1459 SLPLTGSSRFSLF
+1459 SLPLTGSNRFSLF
-1472 RVREIADFMADLAKH
+1472 RVREIADFMAGLAQH
-1487 PDIFSRASELLVRY
+1487 SDFFCRASQLLDIY
-1501 QSHLS
+1501 KATDG
-1506 IASLFTT
+1506 IASLF
-1513 EASRQI
+1513 S
-1519 SPEEAYFPKRTGAE
+1519 AE
-1533 SKSGNNNGDD
+1533 TSSKSPGEDSTSKNTDVGDKAITESLS
-1543 NSPENSE
+1543 NQCENISKSQNNSE
-1550 TPGGDPVNQPA
+1550 H
-1561 GMKNYQKKKKTI
+1561 
-1573 KPSTPCMAFTYTPE
+1573 
-1587 NLNPWHQFIIDG
+1587 LNPWHQFIEDG
-1599 LTGLEAETGD
+1599 LAALAAETGD

-1614 FQVHHFFSQLIL
+1614 FQVYHFFSQLIL

-1644 SAKGMEFSHVFIL
+1644 SAKGMEFSHVFVL
-1657 DGGWSIPGNLPE
+1657 DGGWKIPGTAAE

-1677 YVAMTRAKQWLGI
+1677 YVAMTRAKEWLGL
-1690 FSITGSGNPHVKILN
+1690 FSLAGSGNPHVKILGR
-1705 HETRL
+1705 ETSL
-1710 GACRFNGNDLYP
+1710 DACRFADSEDRSLP
-1722 APNYPG
+1722 AETPC
-1728 AVPPLNLYYEILP
+1728 APLLSYEILP
-1741 LKDIFL
+1741 LKDLFL

-1752 KSSDNPIHTALR
+1752 KAAPHPIHKALE
-1764 GLAPGDKLR
+1764 GLGSGDELR
-1773 LLQTATM
+1773 FVQNQSMAG
-1780 TCLCTEK
+1780 LCTEK
-1787 GVPIAVMA
+1787 GLPVAVLS
-1795 REARQQWAQKQDA
+1795 REARPRWLKKQHF
-1808 IKKIQILAMV
+1808 IRKIQIMAMV
-1818 QRKKTDCRP
+1818 RRKISDCQP
-1827 DFQPGIVCP
+1827 DFQPEIICP
-1836 QWEIPIVEVRLKS
+1836 EWEIPIVEIQLKK
-1849 SSDPNRIPSP
+1849 
-1859 CS
+1859 

>member
-1 MDDDEHADMKAHAS
+1 MNDDPHADIKAHAS
-15 VDFKN
+15 VDLPN
-20 TLFLDLEMIPRG
+20 MLFLDLEMIPRG
-32 DIIQMGAVRGD
+32 DIVHMGAVQGEK
-43 NIFEKKG
+43 IFERKG
-50 RFSIPTALN
+50 RFNTLTALN
-59 ELDDFAHGADH
+59 DLDAFAHGAEY
-70 IAGHNILFHDLPA
+70 IVGHNILFHDLPV
-83 MARKVP
+83 MAQNCP
-89 NLALWEKP
+89 DLALFKKP
-97 VMDTLWLSPLAFPQN
+97 VMDTLWLSPLAFPHN

-122 LVKESVNNPVSDAQL
+122 LVKDSINNPVSDARL
-137 SATLLRDQMN
+137 AATLLWDQMD

-160 RACFQHMKLPEGTD
+160 RACFLNMELLEGTD
-174 FPSEFAGKVF
+174 FLQVFPGKAF
-184 SRPGSGLADCFEH
+184 SRPGRGLAACFEK

-206 DRAMDIFRD
+206 DRAMDIFQD
-215 KTRDKVCLRSWKRLF
+215 KTRNKICYSSWKRLF
-230 STFWGKP
+230 LTFWKKP
-237 DTRFILSYALAWIQ
+237 DKRFILSYALAWLQ
-251 VAGGNSVLPPW
+251 VAGSNSVLPPW

-277 REEPCQDKA
+277 REEPCSDKN
-286 CTHCRK
+286 CTYCRNS
-292 THDPV
+292 HDPV

-302 FFGYQAYRK
+302 FFGYSTYRK
-311 LPDGTPLQEEI
+311 LPDGTPLQEQI
-322 VTHGVA
+322 VTHGLA

-378 NKSTGAMAGATI
+378 NKSTGGTAGATI

-397 ERGMV
+397 ERGLV
-402 MDQVAMGDIGILY
+402 MDQVALGDIGILY

-466 FSLKEKLTPMVTCF
+466 FSLKEKLTPTVACF
-480 TATARQDVVEEI
+480 TATARQDVVAEI
-492 ISHFKDELNLEL
+492 ISHFKDELNLAL

-517 FEIHAVSPH
+517 FEIHAVSAH
-526 EKLETLHRMLKERLP
+526 EKLETLHSMLKERLP
-541 DESDGAAIVYC
+541 DESEGAAIVYC
-552 ATRKKTRAV
+552 ATRKKTQAV
-561 SEYLNQKGWHAGFF
+561 SEYLNQKGWQSGFF

-588 EGFISGS
+588 EGFISGT

-638 DNKDARCVLLYDEN
+638 DNKDARCILLYDED

-669 DIAQILKGIRR
+669 DIAQILKGIKR
-680 ARRNRDGDIVV
+680 ARRNREGDIVV

-740 QGKPKFQDMDEARQR
+740 QGKPKFQDMDEATQR
-755 IKALK
+755 INALN
-760 LSALNKNIWST
+760 LSALNKDIWNT
-771 ILSALVNAPKDM
+771 ILLALVNAPKDM

-797 PHLPDEFRS
+797 PHLPDEFRN

-839 NAAATLGR
+839 NASATLGR

-854 MLSVMAE
+854 MLAAMAE
-861 LHPHAEVNE
+861 LHPHAEVDE

-905 DGKGFGNSIPSLEL
+905 DGKGFGNSIPSLEV
-919 SYENREMCRLRLR
+919 SYENRDMCRLRLR
-932 REWHIMAA
+932 REWHTMAN
-940 ISQRRHDLAAL
+940 ISQRRHDLAIL
-951 LLQAIRDTATGA
+951 LLQAIRDAAPGA

-978 LSHYLTSSIAT
+978 LSHYLISSIAT

-1031 DKNDAV
+1031 DKNDAA

-1060 IMNAFARMGT
+1060 IMNAFAMMGT

-1075 ALNMILAYFSMDTQA
+1075 ALNMILAYFSMDTEA

-1125 RIVTSGAH
+1125 RIVTAGAH

-1156 LMRVK
+1156 LVRVK

-1183 RLLDLIDK
+1183 RLLTLINQ
-1191 DARGVSVMTFHSLA
+1191 DAWGVSVMTFHSLA

-1218 GNTQENVRVT
+1218 GGTQI
-1228 TPKTTVRAQ
+1228 KTRGNLGRPLAPAT

-1251 DILLGKK
+1251 NILSGNK
-1258 ELPGLAMDDI
+1258 ELPGLGVDEI

-1286 IDQTQYDLIS
+1286 IDQNQYDLIS

-1303 ETGKKEESSGKL
+1303 EVDKKQGNSGKL

-1350 HLTENFRSG
+1350 HLTENFRSA
-1359 PGIMDL
+1359 PCIMEL
-1365 GNALIAHN
+1365 GNALISHN

-1383 KISPQYLAQ
+1383 QISPQYLAQ
-1392 RSKGEVVS
+1392 RPQGEVIL
-1400 FQARDEMDQA
+1400 FQVLDEMDQA
-1410 RQLAAALKIVSAKR
+1410 RQLAEALKMMLAKHP
-1424 SAPPLEQMAI
+1424 APALEEMAI

-1459 SLPLTGSSRFSLF
+1459 SLPLTGASRFSLF
-1472 RVREIADFMADLAKH
+1472 RVREIVDFMADLVQH
-1487 PDIFSRASELLVRY
+1487 PDFFSRASELLVRY
-1501 QSHLS
+1501 QSHFS
-1506 IASLFTT
+1506 IASLFIP
-1513 EASRQI
+1513 EDSRQI
-1519 SPEEAYFPKRTGAE
+1519 SINLK
-1533 SKSGNNNGDD
+1533 NNPLKENQRNHSD
-1543 NSPENSE
+1543 N
-1550 TPGGDPVNQPA
+1550 
-1561 GMKNYQKKKKTI
+1561 KTI
-1573 KPSTPCMAFTYTPE
+1573 NVNTSK
-1587 NLNPWHQFIIDG
+1587 NLNPWHQFIEDG
-1599 LTGLEAETGD
+1599 LMALEAETGD

-1657 DGGWSIPGNLPE
+1657 DGMWRIPQSMAE

-1677 YVAMTRAKQWLGI
+1677 YVAMTRAKEWLGI
-1690 FSITGSGNPHVKILN
+1690 FSMAGKDNPHVKILS
-1705 HETRL
+1705 HETCL
-1710 GACRFNGNDLYP
+1710 DGCRFRNQSQIIGPFQNT
-1722 APNYPG
+1722 
-1728 AVPPLNLYYEILP
+1728 PPLKDSVPSFLKGYVISDSVFNYNGLHIKLGHSRAVAVQNVYYEILP

-1752 KSSDNPIHTALR
+1752 KSPNHPIHTALKE
-1764 GLAPGDKLR
+1764 LSPGDELR
-1773 LLQTATM
+1773 LVQHSPTM
-1780 TCLCTEK
+1780 TYLCTQK
-1787 GVPIAVMA
+1787 GLPVAAIA
-1795 REARQQWAQKQDA
+1795 RGARQQWNPKQDE
-1808 IKKIQILAMV
+1808 IKKIRILAML
-1818 QRKKTDCRP
+1818 QRKKTDCQP
-1827 DFQPGIVCP
+1827 DFLPGVACET
-1836 QWEIPIVEVRLKS
+1836 WEIPIVEIQREAGADLKTC
-1849 SSDPNRIPSP
+1849 PLSP
-1859 CS
+1859 G

>member
-1 MDDDEHADMKAHAS
+1 MNDAAHANMKVYTS
-15 VDFKN
+15 VCLQN

-32 DIIQMGAVRGD
+32 DIIQVGAVRGE
-43 NIFEKKG
+43 NIFERKG
-50 RFSIPTALN
+50 RFNTLTALK
-59 ELDDFAHGADH
+59 ELDAFAHGADG

-89 NLALWEKP
+89 DLALLKKP
-97 VMDTLWLSPLAFPQN
+97 VIDTLWLSPLAFPQN

-122 LVKESVNNPVSDAQL
+122 LVKDSINNPVSDARL
-137 SATLLRDQMN
+137 AVTLLRDQMN
-147 AFSAMDRELLLFY
+147 AFSAMDRELLQFY
-160 RACFQHMKLPEGTD
+160 RACFQHMELPEAT
-174 FPSEFAGKVF
+174 EFLQVSPGKAF
-184 SRPGSGLADCFEH
+184 SRPGRGLAACLEQ

-206 DRAMDIFRD
+206 DRAMDIFQS
-215 KTRDKVCLRSWKRLF
+215 KTRDKVCRSSCKRLF
-230 STFWGKP
+230 LDFWGKP
-237 DTRFILSYALAWIQ
+237 ARRFIFSYALAWLQ
-251 VAGGNSVLPPW
+251 VSGGNSVLPPW
-262 VRKQFPAIVSLLSGL
+262 VRKQFPAIIPLLSGL
-277 REEPCQDKA
+277 REEPCSDKA
-286 CTHCRK
+286 CTHCRN

-302 FFGYQAYRK
+302 FFGYPTYRT
-311 LPDGTPLQEEI
+311 LPDGTPLQEQI
-322 VTHGVA
+322 VTHGLA
-328 GKPLLGILPTG
+328 GNPLLGILPTG

-352 GYFNTGSLTVVI
+352 GFFNTGSLTVVI

-378 NKSTGAMAGATI
+378 NKSTGGTAGATI

-402 MDQVAMGDIGILY
+402 MDQVALGDIGILY

-466 FSLKEKLTPMVTCF
+466 FSLKEKLTPTVACF

-492 ISHFKDELNLEL
+492 ITHFKDELNLEL

-517 FEIHAVSPH
+517 FEIHAVSAH

-552 ATRKKTRAV
+552 ATRKKTQAV
-561 SEYLNQKGWHAGFF
+561 SEYLNQKGWQSGFF

-595 LPVIAATNAFGMGID
+595 LPVIVATNAFGMGID
-610 KENVRLVIHYDIPG
+610 KENVRLVIHFDIPG

-652 DIEAQFRLSSA
+652 DIEAQFCLSSA

-740 QGKPKFQDMDEARQR
+740 QGKPKFQDMDEAGQR
-755 IKALK
+755 IKALN
-760 LSALNKNIWST
+760 LSALNKNIWTT
-771 ILSALVNAPKDM
+771 ILSALINAPKDM
-783 GLNADQICESLGKI
+783 GLNADQICESLGNI

-806 TRKIISVMNDMA
+806 SRKIISVMNDMA
-818 EAGLI
+818 ESGLI

-828 LSAWVKQSGKG
+828 LSAWVKQTGKG
-839 NAAATLGR
+839 NASATLGR
-847 VCAVEKA
+847 VCAVEKS

-932 REWHIMAA
+932 REWHTMVA

-951 LLQAIRDTATGA
+951 LLQAIRDAATGA
-963 EKTQKEIL
+963 EKMQKEIL

-1024 QAMTLKM
+1024 QAMTLRM
-1031 DKNDAV
+1031 DKNDAA

-1060 IMNAFARMGT
+1060 IMNAFALMGT

-1156 LMRVK
+1156 LLRVK

-1218 GNTQENVRVT
+1218 GNTQENPT
-1228 TPKTTVRAQ
+1228 TPKTTARAQ

-1268 RERILAGYEY
+1268 RERILSGYEY

-1303 ETGKKEESSGKL
+1303 ETDKKEGSSGKL

-1359 PGIMDL
+1359 PCIMEL
-1365 GNALIAHN
+1365 GNALITHN

-1392 RSKGEVVS
+1392 RPQGEVVS
-1400 FQARDEMDQA
+1400 FQVRDEMDQA
-1410 RQLAAALKIVSAKR
+1410 RQLATALKIVLAKHP
-1424 SAPPLEQMAI
+1424 APPLEEMAI

-1439 MNHPMLLAVRS
+1439 MNHPMLLAVRW

-1472 RVREIADFMADLAKH
+1472 RVREIANFMADLAQH
-1487 PDIFSRASELLVRY
+1487 PDFFFRASELLILY

-1506 IASLFTT
+1506 IVSL
-1513 EASRQI
+1513 QI
-1519 SPEEAYFPKRTGAE
+1519 SFGESHSPRHTGVE
-1533 SKSGNNNGDD
+1533 NTSINNNDD
-1543 NSPENSE
+1543 NSPENSA
-1550 TPGGDPVNQPA
+1550 TPDDEPVNQTIA
-1561 GMKNYQKKKKTI
+1561 VKKHQKKKKTA
-1573 KPSTPCMAFTYTPE
+1573 KPSPPSMICKYTSE
-1587 NLNPWHQFIIDG
+1587 NENPWHQFIVDG
-1599 LTGLEAETGD
+1599 LTALEAETGD

-1657 DGGWSIPGNLPE
+1657 DGGWSIPKSMAE

-1690 FSITGSGNPHVKILN
+1690 FSLADSGNPHVKILSY
-1705 HETRL
+1705 ETCL
-1710 GACRFNGNDLYP
+1710 DDCRFNYSDLHP
-1722 APNYPG
+1722 EPSPPG
-1728 AVPPLNLYYEILP
+1728 ALAIQNIYYEILP
-1741 LKDIFL
+1741 LRDIFL

-1752 KSSDNPIHTALR
+1752 KSPTHPIHTALKEL
-1764 GLAPGDKLR
+1764 GPGDELR
-1773 LLQTATM
+1773 LVQTPTM
-1780 TCLCTEK
+1780 TCLCTQK
-1787 GVPIAVMA
+1787 GIPVAAMA
-1795 REARQQWAQKQDA
+1795 RGARQQWNQKQDA
-1808 IKKIQILAMV
+1808 IKKIRILAMV
-1818 QRKKTDCRP
+1818 QRKKTDCQP
-1827 DFQPGIVCP
+1827 DFIPGTACEK
-1836 QWEIPIVEVRLKS
+1836 WEIPIVEIHLETVPKTR
-1849 SSDPNRIPSP
+1849 D
-1859 CS
+1859 